1 MMVSHKGLIV
11 SEDDHIPYFWS
22 FWGRFLDVVPNFAL
36 SIAFPPWIQTK
47 LFCHDGAKVGG

>member
-1 MMVSHKGLIV
+1 MVSHKGLIV